1 MSDGLL
7 SRLEA
12 DLTRARK
19 DRDRIRTSVLSMTL
33 SEIRNRRI
41 EAGRDLSDEEI
52 GDVLG
57 KARKR
62 RQEAADQMRA
72 GDREELAAKEET
84 EAGILAEYLPEAM
97 DEMEVRT
104 LIRGIMAEGVT
115 EMGPLMGRLMPRIRG
130 RFDGKEANRI
140 AREELTPA

>member
-7 SRLEA
+7 PRLEA
-12 DLTRARK
+12 DLTRSRK

-41 EAGRDLSDEEI
+41 ELGRDLSDEEV

-57 KARKR
+57 KAGKR

-72 GDREELAAKEET
+72 GEREELAAKEET

-140 AREELTPA
+140 AREELAPA

>member
-7 SRLEA
+7 PRLEA
-12 DLTRARK
+12 DLTRSRK

-41 EAGRDLSDEEI
+41 ELGRDLSDEEV

-72 GDREELAAKEET
+72 GEREELAAKEET

-140 AREELTPA
+140 AREELAPA